1 MIRNIITRLKGGSQ
15 EEAGYEYGKTAAEEK
30 EITHNMGS
38 ILIDELQK
46 KKKKINNE
54 ENCIKCRRTR
64 RNRCKKHERMLL
76 GLDALAGEIA
86 QKYLDE
92 KPKYLQGNN

>member
-1 MIRNIITRLKGGSQ
+1 MIDKILDKISGKSQ
-15 EEAGYEYGKTAAEEK
+15 EDAGYEYGQNAAEEK
-30 EITHNMGS
+30 QITHNMGS

-46 KKKKINNE
+46 KKKKIHNE

-64 RNRCKKHERMLL
+64 RKHCKKHERMLL

-92 KPKYLQGNN
+92 KPKYLQENG

>member
-1 MIRNIITRLKGGSQ
+1 MIKHFWNKIKGSNQ
-15 EEAGYEYGKTAAEEK
+15 ENAGYEYGETAAEEK
-30 EITHNMGS
+30 QITHNMGS
-38 ILIDELQK
+38 ILIDELRK
-46 KKKKINNE
+46 KKEKINNE

-64 RNRCKKHERMLL
+64 RKRCKKHERMLL

-92 KPKYLQGNN
+92 KPKYLQDNN